1 MITTTLAGFLLVVG
15 TAMFVVG
22 LLEGRVRVEEL
33 ELQTPDGGGRPILRI
48 LGALFV
54 LVAASMYW
62 ASLNHGNKFDEL
74 IDRRL
79 AYPVVRQGE

>member
-1 MITTTLAGFLLVVG
+1 MIPTTLAGFLLVTG

-22 LLEGRVRVEEL
+22 LFEGRVRVNEFEMP
-33 ELQTPDGGGRPILRI
+33 TPDRGGRLILRI

-62 ASLNHGNKFDEL
+62 ASLNQGNKSDEL
-74 IDRRL
+74 VDRRL
-79 AYPVVRQGE
+79 AYPVERQGE

>member
-1 MITTTLAGFLLVVG
+1 MIPTTLAGFLLVTG

-22 LLEGRVRVEEL
+22 LFEGRVREKEL
-33 ELQTPDGGGRPILRI
+33 EVPSSDRVGRLILRT

-62 ASLNHGNKFDEL
+62 ASLNQGNKSDEL
-74 IDRRL
+74 VDRRL
-79 AYPVVRQGE
+79 AYPAERQRE